1 VVGSCHSI
9 QSEVAVSA
17 RTFCHGAAVG
27 TVAKSSL
34 FLNRAGDDQDFV

>member
-1 VVGSCHSI
+1 M

-17 RTFCHGAAVG
+17 KTFCCSAAVG
-27 TVAKSSL
+27 TVANSSL